1 MAKAKKSATKSTD
14 QLVTKLK
21 KQLSETNSLW
31 ESKYKVLKGQ
41 LKAVAEES
49 YIHGYRDAIMDQTK
63 LDEAFDSHMEVA
75 ASQFEKMHLKKLK
88 LSSKPRSKSN
98 SKTKVKTKAKAKVK
112 KPARK
117 TKS

>member
-1 MAKAKKSATKSTD
+1 MAKVKKSATKSTD

-21 KQLSETNSLW
+21 KQLKETNSLW
-31 ESKYKVLKGQ
+31 ESKYKVIKGQ

-63 LDEAFDSHMEVA
+63 LDEAFDKHMEVA
-75 ASQFEKMHLKKLK
+75 ANQFEKMHFKKL
-88 LSSKPRSKSN
+88 SGKPQSKSN
-98 SKTKVKTKAKAKVK
+98 SKTKAKAKPKAKVK

-117 TKS
+117 AKS